1 MPLRHLPAFWVKK
14 HININMKGKY
24 EAPSFELFTFVAE
37 AGFAVSSVLKGDS
50 DGKGPQTQTSNIGQY
65 QDGVNWTDDN
75 WH

>member
-14 HININMKGKY
+14 HIDINMKGKY
-24 EAPSFELFTFVAE
+24 EAPSFELFTFMME
-37 AGFAVSSVLKGDS
+37 AGFAISSVLKGDS

>member
-1 MPLRHLPAFWVKK
+1 
-14 HININMKGKY
+14 MKSKS
-24 EAPSFELFTFVAE
+24 EAPSLEQFTFVAE
-37 AGFAVSSVLKGDS
+37 AGFAISSVLKGDS